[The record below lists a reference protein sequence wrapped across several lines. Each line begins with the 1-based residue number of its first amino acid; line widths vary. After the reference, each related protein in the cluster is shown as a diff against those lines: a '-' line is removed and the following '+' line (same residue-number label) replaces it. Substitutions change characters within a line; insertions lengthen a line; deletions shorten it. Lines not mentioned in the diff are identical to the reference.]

1 MRHLVPGTP
10 TPSLRVDKGT
20 RSDPDMDILLFL
32 LSYGGLLTLSLAMP
46 KHYQAILGQSSLPP
60 NASLVL
66 LILKIVGWLILGL
79 SLVVTVST
87 AGWSFGPVQWIG
99 FLSIAGLT
107 LIFVLSY
114 APRLALIFG
123 VLSLF
128 SVLLT
133 FLIHWTQSHF

>member
-1 MRHLVPGTP
+1 
-10 TPSLRVDKGT
+10 
-20 RSDPDMDILLFL
+20 MDILAFL
-32 LSYGGLLTLSLAMP
+32 LSYGGLSTLCLAMP
-46 KHYQAILGQSSLPP
+46 KHYQAMRGHASLPRNPSLLLLLLKILGW
-60 NASLVL
+60 V
-66 LILKIVGWLILGL
+66 ILGL
-79 SLVVTVST
+79 SFAMAVHT

-99 FLSIAGLT
+99 FLSIGGLA

-133 FLIHWTQSHF
+133 LLIHWTQSLI